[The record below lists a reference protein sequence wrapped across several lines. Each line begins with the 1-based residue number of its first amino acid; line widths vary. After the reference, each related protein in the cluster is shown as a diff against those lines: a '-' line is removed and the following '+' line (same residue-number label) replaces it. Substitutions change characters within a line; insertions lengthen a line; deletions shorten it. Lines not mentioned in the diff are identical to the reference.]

1 MFVSKMKYRLCGH
14 FDISPIRWLHVIN
27 EKKKKKKEEKKERMK
42 KEEKEE
48 KKVSFE
54 VITFDEK
61 FQRQLYG

>member
-48 KKVSFE
+48 KKSIV
-54 VITFDEK
+54 
-61 FQRQLYG
+61 